1 MNHGSRLLFA
11 TVLFAASSCA
21 KAVPASEP
29 VTIFAAASLTPVVE
43 DLLQS
48 NGDRAQASRLHT
60 AATSTLAR
68 QLESGAE
75 ADLFL
80 SAHPEWIEWLVE
92 RELLDPDSVREIA
105 SNELAWIV
113 PADSADSAS
122 FEIREGVALELA
134 DDARLAVGDPAH
146 VPLGRYTQEA
156 LRNLEAWAYLED
168 RLLPTLDARSALRLV
183 ELGEAEAGIVYAS
196 DAALSNRVVI
206 RARFP
211 RELHQPIRYQ
221 AAARPGASP
230 AALALLDTLSSPAA
244 MPSFRSFGFLPAA
257 P

>member
-1 MNHGSRLLFA
+1 MNHGSRLLLA
-11 TVLFAASSCA
+11 TVLCVTGSCSETG
-21 KAVPASEP
+21 PARET

-43 DLLQS
+43 DLLHS
-48 NGDRAQASRLHT
+48 GADGASTTRLHT

-68 QLESGAE
+68 QLESGAG

-92 RELLDPDSVREIA
+92 RELIDPDSVRDIA
-105 SNELAWIV
+105 SNELAWVV
-113 PADSADSAS
+113 PADSASSAS
-122 FEIREGVALELA
+122 FEIRRGAPLELA
-134 DDARLAVGDPAH
+134 ADARLAVGDPAH
-146 VPLGRYTQEA
+146 VPLGRYTEEA
-156 LRNLEAWAYLED
+156 LRNLGAWSDLED

-196 DAALSNRVVI
+196 DAALSDRVVI

-221 AAARPGASP
+221 AAALPGASP
-230 AALALLDTLSSPAA
+230 AAREFLDKLSSTAA

>member
-1 MNHGSRLLFA
+1 MNHGSRLLLA
-11 TVLFAASSCA
+11 TVLFAANSCA
-21 KAVPASEP
+21 KASPAGET

-48 NGDRAQASRLHT
+48 DGDRAESTRLHT

-68 QLESGAE
+68 QLEAGAE

-80 SAHPEWIEWLVE
+80 SAHPQWIEWLVG
-92 RELLDPDSVREIA
+92 RELLDPNSIRDIA
-105 SNELAWIV
+105 SNELVWVV
-113 PADSADSAS
+113 PANSADSAS
-122 FEIREGVALELA
+122 FEIREGAALELA
-134 DDARLAVGDPAH
+134 ADARLAVGDPTH
-146 VPLGRYTQEA
+146 VPLGQYTQHA
-156 LRNLEAWAYLED
+156 LRSLNAWTELEA

-196 DAALSNRVVI
+196 DAALSDRVVI

-221 AAARPGASP
+221 VAARPGASP